1 MLDEE
6 RFGNVRISGSGSSA
20 KYNEEL
26 FDSRITIVTKYI
38 EPQNDSNHQRQLE
51 FLYALQ
57 MVLHELEQPAGNNT
71 LTGIIYSLYIQ
82 CIDLGV
88 ATIICKKLSES
99 GIFEDAA
106 FHLWKTSGSETIGHG
121 TTMLALKDFFDWLES
136 TPVESDYSQ

>member
-1 MLDEE
+1 MKYHNQL
-6 RFGNVRISGSGSSA
+6 RISGSGSNA

-38 EPQNDSNHQRQLE
+38 EPQNDSNHLRQLE

-57 MVLHELEQPAGNNT
+57 MVLHEQEQPTGIT
-71 LTGIIYSLYIQ
+71 LTDLAIQHVTIDYSGL
-82 CIDLGV
+82 

-99 GIFEDAA
+99 GVFEDAA
-106 FHLWKTSGSETIGHG
+106 FHLWKTSGSDSIGHG